1 MSASKGVIRA
11 NNRQQFNSA
20 CTTIDIILNKSNITG
35 YERNHVLVEG
45 YLDGLEFAVDGI
57 LIDGE
62 FHLLAIFDKP
72 EPLIGPYFE
81 ETYYLTPS
89 RLAHTNQLALIE
101 EVSRCCEAYGLTQG
115 PIHAEAR
122 ITENGVFLIELAAR
136 TIGGQCGQLIEFS
149 LQQKLEEIVI
159 QGLCGKIPNLP
170 KSRLCAGVLMI
181 PVRKS
186 GILKRVEGLTAAIQ
200 VKFVNDVEIHIQ
212 PGYELVPLPE
222 GSSYLGFI
230 FAQAPTFE
238 ETFDALKKAHQML
251 NFITQPIW
259 KLNKASL

>member
-1 MSASKGVIRA
+1 MIRV
-11 NNRQQFNSA
+11 
-20 CTTIDIILNKSNITG
+20 G
-35 YERNHVLVEG
+35 
-45 YLDGLEFAVDGI
+45 
-57 LIDGE
+57 
-62 FHLLAIFDKP
+62 
-72 EPLIGPYFE
+72 
-81 ETYYLTPS
+81 
-89 RLAHTNQLALIE
+89 
-101 EVSRCCEAYGLTQG
+101 
-115 PIHAEAR
+115 
-122 ITENGVFLIELAAR
+122 
-136 TIGGQCGQLIEFS
+136 
-149 LQQKLEEIVI
+149 
-159 QGLCGKIPNLP
+159 
-170 KSRLCAGVLMI
+170 
-181 PVRKS
+181 KS